1 MPQKS
6 KTWEGSIYSLN
17 QEKYL
22 KMFLVDEEVPTDNN
36 AAKQF
41 FREFCIDKKNWG
53 MIDTVAGAKSR
64 VID

>member
-1 MPQKS
+1 
-6 KTWEGSIYSLN
+6 
-17 QEKYL
+17 
-22 KMFLVDEEVPTDNN
+22 MFLVDEEVPTDNN